1 MGNLATIANRSPQHP
16 ECQISAT
23 RKSQYIINAIRLVK
37 LLVSSKETL
46 GKPYELRAS
55 RLHNVRLR
63 NHYELLCPVYL
74 DLGLRYLFVSKQYA
88 KLVGL
93 PRERLIGRQDEK

>member
-1 MGNLATIANRSPQHP
+1 MSNEDYGAVTSFSSDPMSHCVVNTIR
-16 ECQISAT
+16 T
-23 RKSQYIINAIRLVK
+23 RKITS
-37 LLVSSKETL
+37 LLERNL

-63 NHYELLCPVYL
+63 NHYELLCPACL
-74 DLGLRYLFVSKQYA
+74 DLDLRYLFVSKQYA

-93 PRERLIGRQDEK
+93 P